1 MCVIGVKQ
9 LHQHIDKGKE
19 RERGGREGGE
29 GRERVISLMSG
40 CL

>member
-9 LHQHIDKGKE
+9 LHQHIDKGE
-19 RERGGREGGE
+19 GGREGE
-29 GRERVISLMSG
+29 GGKERVISLMSG